1 MLLLTKDNVKVLGGN
16 VVELYGGDMIAELE
30 DRCKRKLGI
39 IEDPVTPIPTENNT
53 RPTRPAQS
61 PMRTEE
67 VENFDD
73 DINYDD
79 LALGSFE
86 TSMANSETVESVSKD
101 SNIPL
106 PDISNDGLSDDDFM
120 EPIQTSPPRSSNN
133 ASSISSKR
141 SNPVQQSP
149 AAIKKTRAVNEIP
162 IVEVP
167 VSTLPTMKAQDEG
180 ENEGETSFMDIDEDE
195 NGDLSFVDPSLWE
208 NFEMAA
214 NNDKIEFD
222 QQGRA
227 SCTFDA
233 LKQILKSMK
242 DQTSGDIP
250 DTLRVK
256 TQCIGTTRLRMGP
269 NQHFYLELEL
279 GEPVVK
285 YEKKVK
291 HDGTIKAVFSS
302 DVSILSF

>member
-1 MLLLTKDNVKVLGGN
+1 MLLLTKDNVRVLNGN

-39 IEDPVTPIPTENNT
+39 IEDPVTPIPTENNS
-53 RPTRPAQS
+53 RSTRPAQNS
-61 PMRTEE
+61 MQMEE

-73 DINYDD
+73 DIDYND
-79 LALGSFE
+79 LALDSFE
-86 TSMANSETVESVSKD
+86 TSMTNSDTVESVSRD
-101 SNIPL
+101 SNIPPL
-106 PDISNDGLSDDDFM
+106 EISNDGFSDDDFM
-120 EPIQTSPPRSSNN
+120 EPIQISPPRPLNN

-141 SNPVQQSP
+141 SNLVQHSP
-149 AAIKKTRAVNEIP
+149 TAIKKIKIINETP
-162 IVEVP
+162 MVELP
-167 VSTLPTMKAQDEG
+167 VLTPPTMKKQDKD
-180 ENEGETSFMDIDEDE
+180 ENKDEASFMDTDDGE

-250 DTLRVK
+250 DTLRVE

-279 GEPVVK
+279 GDPVVK

>member
-16 VVELYGGDMIAELE
+16 VIELYGGDMIAELE

-39 IEDPVTPIPTENNT
+39 IEDPITPIPTENNNKYT
-53 RPTRPAQS
+53 KPAQS
-61 PMRTEE
+61 PIQMEE

-79 LALGSFE
+79 LALDSFE
-86 TSMANSETVESVSKD
+86 TTIADLDTVESASRD
-101 SNIPL
+101 SNIP
-106 PDISNDGLSDDDFM
+106 PPKTSNDGFSDDDFM
-120 EPIQTSPPRSSNN
+120 EPIQISPPRPSNN
-133 ASSISSKR
+133 TSLTSSKR

-149 AAIKKTRAVNEIP
+149 TAIKKTRVINETP
-162 IVEVP
+162 VVEVP
-167 VSTLPTMKAQDEG
+167 VSTPLTMKKQDKD
-180 ENEGETSFMDIDEDE
+180 ENEVEVSFMDTDDGE

-214 NNDKIEFD
+214 NSDKIKFD

-233 LKQILKSMK
+233 LKQILNAMK
-242 DQTSGDIP
+242 DQTSGDTP
-250 DTLRVK
+250 DTLRVE

-279 GEPVVK
+279 GDPVVK

-302 DVSILSF
+302 DVSVLSF